1 MRGRKLLSVILPS
14 SILEIVYLLVPARAP
29 SSAMVMP
36 RVSRAALMRWPI
48 DGVSAA
54 AFSAPIGAAAG
65 ATSLVLAPAD
75 AGSWTVAVV
84 SMSFMGGGFRNAGAN
99 PRGRARAEA
108 ARQAVA
114 CGWFGLGWRSRRRW
128 GNQKNRAAGA
138 GGRSD
143 ACTISPD

>member
-1 MRGRKLLSVILPS
+1 MGGRKLLSVILPS

-48 DGVSAA
+48 DGVSA
-54 AFSAPIGAAAG
+54 SAPIGAAAG

-75 AGSWTVAVV
+75 AGAWTVAVV
-84 SMSFMGGGFRNAGAN
+84 SMSLMGGGLCNAGGNAARPC
-99 PRGRARAEA
+99 PRGRGTPGGHR
-108 ARQAVA
+108 RLV
-114 CGWFGLGWRSRRRW
+114 GVGLAQSALRREEI
-128 GNQKNRAAGA
+128 KTRAAGA

-143 ACTISPD
+143 ASTISPD